1 MQTSDTR
8 ALPLLCARSVYK
20 QYSGVNVLKGIDFTL
35 HQGEVHALLGG
46 NGAGKSTLMKI
57 IAGITPA
64 DSGTLK
70 IGGNNYARLTPV
82 HAHQLGIYLVPQE
95 PLLFPSLSIKENI
108 LFGLAKKQL
117 SMQKMKNLLAALG
130 CQFDLHSL
138 AGSLDVADRQMVE
151 ILRGLM
157 RDSRILILD
166 EPTASLTPAETERL
180 FSRLQ
185 ELLATGVGIVF
196 ISHKLPEIRQIA
208 DRISVMRDGT
218 IALSGKTSE
227 LSTDDIIQAIT
238 PVVREKSLSA
248 SQKLW
253 LELPGNRPQ
262 HAAGTSVL
270 TLENLTGEG
279 FRNVSLTL
287 NAGEILGL
295 AGLVGAGRTELAETL
310 YGLRT
315 LRGGS
320 IMLNGKEINRLST
333 GERLLRGLVYLP
345 EDRQSSGLNL
355 DASLAWNV
363 CALTHNLRGF
373 WAKTAKDNAT
383 LERYRRALNIK
394 FNQPEQ
400 AARTLSGG
408 NQQKILIAKCL
419 EASPQA
425 LIVDEPTRGVDVSAR
440 NDIYQLLRSIAAQ
453 NVAVLLI
460 SSDLE
465 EIELMADRVYVMH
478 QGEIT
483 HSALTGRDINVETI
497 MRVAFNGVLVAWLKI
512 PAIVAT
518 LGSLGLYRGIML
530 LWTGGKW
537 IEGLPAEL
545 KQLSAP
551 LLLGVSAIGWLT
563 IILVAFMAWLLAK
576 TAFGRSFNATGD
588 NLQGARQLG
597 VRTEAIRIVAFS
609 LNGCMAAL
617 AGIVFASQIGF
628 IPNQTGTGLE
638 MKAIAACVLGG
649 ISLLGG
655 SGAIIGAVLGA
666 WFLTQI
672 DSVLVLLRIP
682 AWWND
687 FIAGLVLLAVLVF
700 DGRLRCALER
710 NLRRQKYA
718 RFMTPPPSV
727 KPASSGKKRE
737 AA

>member
-64 DSGTLK
+64 DSGTLE

-108 LFGLAKKQL
+108 LFGMAKKQL

-166 EPTASLTPAETERL
+166 EPTA
-180 FSRLQ
+180 
-185 ELLATGVGIVF
+185 
-196 ISHKLPEIRQIA
+196 
-208 DRISVMRDGT
+208 
-218 IALSGKTSE
+218 LSGKTSE

-238 PVVREKSLSA
+238 PAVREKSLSA

-262 HAAGTSVL
+262 HAAGTPVL

-315 LRGGS
+315 LRGGR
-320 IMLNGKEINRLST
+320 IMLNGKEINKLST

-419 EASPQA
+419 EASPQV

-497 MRVAFNGVLVAWLKI
+497 MRVAF
-512 PAIVAT
+512 
-518 LGSLGLYRGIML
+518 
-530 LWTGGKW
+530 
-537 IEGLPAEL
+537 
-545 KQLSAP
+545 
-551 LLLGVSAIGWLT
+551 
-563 IILVAFMAWLLAK
+563 
-576 TAFGRSFNATGD
+576 GD
-588 NLQGARQLG
+588 SQRQ
-597 VRTEAIRIVAFS
+597 EAS
-609 LNGCMAAL
+609 C
-617 AGIVFASQIGF
+617 
-628 IPNQTGTGLE
+628 
-638 MKAIAACVLGG
+638 
-649 ISLLGG
+649 
-655 SGAIIGAVLGA
+655 
-666 WFLTQI
+666 
-672 DSVLVLLRIP
+672 
-682 AWWND
+682 
-687 FIAGLVLLAVLVF
+687 
-700 DGRLRCALER
+700 
-710 NLRRQKYA
+710 
-718 RFMTPPPSV
+718 
-727 KPASSGKKRE
+727 
-737 AA
+737 

>member
-1 MQTSDTR
+1 M
-8 ALPLLCARSVYK
+8 
-20 QYSGVNVLKGIDFTL
+20 

-64 DSGTLK
+64 DSGTLE

-138 AGSLDVADRQMVE
+138 AGSLDVADR
-151 ILRGLM
+151 
-157 RDSRILILD
+157 
-166 EPTASLTPAETERL
+166 
-180 FSRLQ
+180 
-185 ELLATGVGIVF
+185 
-196 ISHKLPEIRQIA
+196 
-208 DRISVMRDGT
+208 ISVMRDGT

-262 HAAGTSVL
+262 HAAGTPVL

-315 LRGGS
+315 LRGGR
-320 IMLNGKEINRLST
+320 IMLNGNEINKLST

-419 EASPQA
+419 EASPQV

-478 QGEIT
+478 QGEIA

-497 MRVAFNGVLVAWLKI
+497 MRVAF
-512 PAIVAT
+512 
-518 LGSLGLYRGIML
+518 
-530 LWTGGKW
+530 
-537 IEGLPAEL
+537 
-545 KQLSAP
+545 
-551 LLLGVSAIGWLT
+551 
-563 IILVAFMAWLLAK
+563 
-576 TAFGRSFNATGD
+576 GD
-588 NLQGARQLG
+588 SQRQ
-597 VRTEAIRIVAFS
+597 EAS
-609 LNGCMAAL
+609 C
-617 AGIVFASQIGF
+617 
-628 IPNQTGTGLE
+628 
-638 MKAIAACVLGG
+638 
-649 ISLLGG
+649 
-655 SGAIIGAVLGA
+655 
-666 WFLTQI
+666 
-672 DSVLVLLRIP
+672 
-682 AWWND
+682 
-687 FIAGLVLLAVLVF
+687 
-700 DGRLRCALER
+700 
-710 NLRRQKYA
+710 
-718 RFMTPPPSV
+718 
-727 KPASSGKKRE
+727 
-737 AA
+737 

>member
-64 DSGTLK
+64 DSGTLE
-70 IGGNNYARLTPV
+70 IGGNNYTRLTPV

-238 PVVREKSLSA
+238 PALREKSLSA

-253 LELPGNRPQ
+253 LELPGNLAQ
-262 HAAGTSVL
+262 HAAGTSML

-295 AGLVGAGRTELAETL
+295 AGLVGAGR
-310 YGLRT
+310 
-315 LRGGS
+315 
-320 IMLNGKEINRLST
+320 IMLNGKEINKLST

-419 EASPQA
+419 EASPQV

-478 QGEIT
+478 QGEIA

-497 MRVAFNGVLVAWLKI
+497 MRVAF
-512 PAIVAT
+512 
-518 LGSLGLYRGIML
+518 
-530 LWTGGKW
+530 
-537 IEGLPAEL
+537 
-545 KQLSAP
+545 
-551 LLLGVSAIGWLT
+551 
-563 IILVAFMAWLLAK
+563 
-576 TAFGRSFNATGD
+576 GD
-588 NLQGARQLG
+588 SQRQ
-597 VRTEAIRIVAFS
+597 EAS
-609 LNGCMAAL
+609 C
-617 AGIVFASQIGF
+617 
-628 IPNQTGTGLE
+628 
-638 MKAIAACVLGG
+638 
-649 ISLLGG
+649 
-655 SGAIIGAVLGA
+655 
-666 WFLTQI
+666 
-672 DSVLVLLRIP
+672 
-682 AWWND
+682 
-687 FIAGLVLLAVLVF
+687 
-700 DGRLRCALER
+700 
-710 NLRRQKYA
+710 
-718 RFMTPPPSV
+718 
-727 KPASSGKKRE
+727 
-737 AA
+737 

>member
-64 DSGTLK
+64 DSGTLE
-70 IGGNNYARLTPV
+70 IGGSNYTRLTPV

-238 PVVREKSLSA
+238 PAVREKSLSA

-279 FRNVSLTL
+279 FRNVSMTL
-287 NAGEILGL
+287 
-295 AGLVGAGRTELAETL
+295 
-310 YGLRT
+310 
-315 LRGGS
+315 
-320 IMLNGKEINRLST
+320 
-333 GERLLRGLVYLP
+333 
-345 EDRQSSGLNL
+345 
-355 DASLAWNV
+355 
-363 CALTHNLRGF
+363 
-373 WAKTAKDNAT
+373 KTAKDNAT

-394 FNQPEQ
+394 YNQPEQ

-419 EASPQA
+419 EASPQV

-497 MRVAFNGVLVAWLKI
+497 MRVAF
-512 PAIVAT
+512 
-518 LGSLGLYRGIML
+518 
-530 LWTGGKW
+530 
-537 IEGLPAEL
+537 
-545 KQLSAP
+545 
-551 LLLGVSAIGWLT
+551 
-563 IILVAFMAWLLAK
+563 
-576 TAFGRSFNATGD
+576 GD
-588 NLQGARQLG
+588 SQRQ
-597 VRTEAIRIVAFS
+597 EAS
-609 LNGCMAAL
+609 C
-617 AGIVFASQIGF
+617 
-628 IPNQTGTGLE
+628 
-638 MKAIAACVLGG
+638 
-649 ISLLGG
+649 
-655 SGAIIGAVLGA
+655 
-666 WFLTQI
+666 
-672 DSVLVLLRIP
+672 
-682 AWWND
+682 
-687 FIAGLVLLAVLVF
+687 
-700 DGRLRCALER
+700 
-710 NLRRQKYA
+710 
-718 RFMTPPPSV
+718 
-727 KPASSGKKRE
+727 
-737 AA
+737 

>member
-64 DSGTLK
+64 DSGTLE
-70 IGGNNYARLTPV
+70 IGGNNYVRLTPV

-262 HAAGTSVL
+262 HAAGTPVL

-315 LRGGS
+315 LRGGR
-320 IMLNGKEINRLST
+320 IMLNGKEINKLTT

-383 LERYRRALNIK
+383 LG
-394 FNQPEQ
+394 
-400 AARTLSGG
+400 T
-408 NQQKILIAKCL
+408 
-419 EASPQA
+419 
-425 LIVDEPTRGVDVSAR
+425 
-440 NDIYQLLRSIAAQ
+440 
-453 NVAVLLI
+453 
-460 SSDLE
+460 
-465 EIELMADRVYVMH
+465 
-478 QGEIT
+478 
-483 HSALTGRDINVETI
+483 
-497 MRVAFNGVLVAWLKI
+497 
-512 PAIVAT
+512 
-518 LGSLGLYRGIML
+518 LGLYRGIML

-551 LLLGVSAIGWLT
+551 LLFGVSAIGWLT

-576 TAFGRSFNATGD
+576 TAFGRSFYATGD

-628 IPNQTGTGLE
+628 IPNQTVPG
-638 MKAIAACVLGG
+638 
-649 ISLLGG
+649 
-655 SGAIIGAVLGA
+655 
-666 WFLTQI
+666 W
-672 DSVLVLLRIP
+672 R
-682 AWWND
+682 
-687 FIAGLVLLAVLVF
+687 
-700 DGRLRCALER
+700 
-710 NLRRQKYA
+710 
-718 RFMTPPPSV
+718 
-727 KPASSGKKRE
+727 
-737 AA
+737 

>member
-64 DSGTLK
+64 DSGTLE
-70 IGGNNYARLTPV
+70 IEGNNYVRLTPV

-238 PVVREKSLSA
+238 PAVREKSLSA

-262 HAAGTSVL
+262 HAAGTPVL
-270 TLENLTGEG
+270 TLE
-279 FRNVSLTL
+279 
-287 NAGEILGL
+287 
-295 AGLVGAGRTELAETL
+295 
-310 YGLRT
+310 
-315 LRGGS
+315 
-320 IMLNGKEINRLST
+320 
-333 GERLLRGLVYLP
+333 
-345 EDRQSSGLNL
+345 
-355 DASLAWNV
+355 
-363 CALTHNLRGF
+363 
-373 WAKTAKDNAT
+373 TAKDNAT

-419 EASPQA
+419 EASPQV

-483 HSALTGRDINVETI
+483 HSALTERDINVETI
-497 MRVAFNGVLVAWLKI
+497 
-512 PAIVAT
+512 
-518 LGSLGLYRGIML
+518 
-530 LWTGGKW
+530 
-537 IEGLPAEL
+537 
-545 KQLSAP
+545 
-551 LLLGVSAIGWLT
+551 
-563 IILVAFMAWLLAK
+563 
-576 TAFGRSFNATGD
+576 
-588 NLQGARQLG
+588 
-597 VRTEAIRIVAFS
+597 
-609 LNGCMAAL
+609 
-617 AGIVFASQIGF
+617 
-628 IPNQTGTGLE
+628 
-638 MKAIAACVLGG
+638 
-649 ISLLGG
+649 
-655 SGAIIGAVLGA
+655 
-666 WFLTQI
+666 
-672 DSVLVLLRIP
+672 
-682 AWWND
+682 
-687 FIAGLVLLAVLVF
+687 
-700 DGRLRCALER
+700 
-710 NLRRQKYA
+710 
-718 RFMTPPPSV
+718 
-727 KPASSGKKRE
+727 
-737 AA
+737 

>member
-64 DSGTLK
+64 DSGTLE
-70 IGGNNYARLTPV
+70 IEGNNYVRLTPV

-238 PVVREKSLSA
+238 PAVREKSLSA

-262 HAAGTSVL
+262 HAAGTPVL

-295 AGLVGAGRTELAETL
+295 AGLVGA
-310 YGLRT
+310 
-315 LRGGS
+315 
-320 IMLNGKEINRLST
+320 
-333 GERLLRGLVYLP
+333 
-345 EDRQSSGLNL
+345 D
-355 DASLAWNV
+355 
-363 CALTHNLRGF
+363 
-373 WAKTAKDNAT
+373 
-383 LERYRRALNIK
+383 
-394 FNQPEQ
+394 
-400 AARTLSGG
+400 
-408 NQQKILIAKCL
+408 
-419 EASPQA
+419 
-425 LIVDEPTRGVDVSAR
+425 
-440 NDIYQLLRSIAAQ
+440 AQ
-453 NVAVLLI
+453 NWP
-460 SSDLE
+460 
-465 EIELMADRVYVMH
+465 R
-478 QGEIT
+478 
-483 HSALTGRDINVETI
+483 
-497 MRVAFNGVLVAWLKI
+497 
-512 PAIVAT
+512 
-518 LGSLGLYRGIML
+518 
-530 LWTGGKW
+530 
-537 IEGLPAEL
+537 
-545 KQLSAP
+545 
-551 LLLGVSAIGWLT
+551 
-563 IILVAFMAWLLAK
+563 
-576 TAFGRSFNATGD
+576 RSM
-588 NLQGARQLG
+588 
-597 VRTEAIRIVAFS
+597 V
-609 LNGCMAAL
+609 
-617 AGIVFASQIGF
+617 
-628 IPNQTGTGLE
+628 
-638 MKAIAACVLGG
+638 CVLCV
-649 ISLLGG
+649 
-655 SGAIIGAVLGA
+655 A
-666 WFLTQI
+666 
-672 DSVLVLLRIP
+672 D
-682 AWWND
+682 
-687 FIAGLVLLAVLVF
+687 
-700 DGRLRCALER
+700 ALC
-710 NLRRQKYA
+710 
-718 RFMTPPPSV
+718 
-727 KPASSGKKRE
+727 
-737 AA
+737 

>member
-1 MQTSDTR
+1 
-8 ALPLLCARSVYK
+8 
-20 QYSGVNVLKGIDFTL
+20 
-35 HQGEVHALLGG
+35 
-46 NGAGKSTLMKI
+46 
-57 IAGITPA
+57 
-64 DSGTLK
+64 
-70 IGGNNYARLTPV
+70 
-82 HAHQLGIYLVPQE
+82 
-95 PLLFPSLSIKENI
+95 
-108 LFGLAKKQL
+108 
-117 SMQKMKNLLAALG
+117 
-130 CQFDLHSL
+130 
-138 AGSLDVADRQMVE
+138 
-151 ILRGLM
+151 M

-238 PVVREKSLSA
+238 PALREKSLSA

-262 HAAGTSVL
+262 HTAGTPVL

-315 LRGGS
+315 LRGGR

-478 QGEIT
+478 QGEIA

-497 MRVAFNGVLVAWLKI
+497 MRVAF
-512 PAIVAT
+512 
-518 LGSLGLYRGIML
+518 
-530 LWTGGKW
+530 
-537 IEGLPAEL
+537 
-545 KQLSAP
+545 
-551 LLLGVSAIGWLT
+551 
-563 IILVAFMAWLLAK
+563 
-576 TAFGRSFNATGD
+576 GD
-588 NLQGARQLG
+588 SQRQ
-597 VRTEAIRIVAFS
+597 EAS
-609 LNGCMAAL
+609 C
-617 AGIVFASQIGF
+617 
-628 IPNQTGTGLE
+628 
-638 MKAIAACVLGG
+638 
-649 ISLLGG
+649 
-655 SGAIIGAVLGA
+655 
-666 WFLTQI
+666 
-672 DSVLVLLRIP
+672 
-682 AWWND
+682 
-687 FIAGLVLLAVLVF
+687 
-700 DGRLRCALER
+700 
-710 NLRRQKYA
+710 
-718 RFMTPPPSV
+718 
-727 KPASSGKKRE
+727 
-737 AA
+737 

>member
-1 MQTSDTR
+1 
-8 ALPLLCARSVYK
+8 
-20 QYSGVNVLKGIDFTL
+20 
-35 HQGEVHALLGG
+35 
-46 NGAGKSTLMKI
+46 
-57 IAGITPA
+57 
-64 DSGTLK
+64 
-70 IGGNNYARLTPV
+70 
-82 HAHQLGIYLVPQE
+82 
-95 PLLFPSLSIKENI
+95 
-108 LFGLAKKQL
+108 
-117 SMQKMKNLLAALG
+117 
-130 CQFDLHSL
+130 
-138 AGSLDVADRQMVE
+138 
-151 ILRGLM
+151 
-157 RDSRILILD
+157 
-166 EPTASLTPAETERL
+166 
-180 FSRLQ
+180 
-185 ELLATGVGIVF
+185 GVGIVF

-238 PVVREKSLSA
+238 PALREKSLSA
-248 SQKLW
+248 SRKLW
-253 LELPGNRPQ
+253 LELPGNRAQ
-262 HAAGTSVL
+262 HAAGTSML

-315 LRGGS
+315 LRGGR
-320 IMLNGKEINRLST
+320 IMLNGKEINKLST

-419 EASPQA
+419 EASPQV

-478 QGEIT
+478 QGEIA

-497 MRVAFNGVLVAWLKI
+497 MRVAF
-512 PAIVAT
+512 
-518 LGSLGLYRGIML
+518 
-530 LWTGGKW
+530 
-537 IEGLPAEL
+537 
-545 KQLSAP
+545 
-551 LLLGVSAIGWLT
+551 
-563 IILVAFMAWLLAK
+563 
-576 TAFGRSFNATGD
+576 GD
-588 NLQGARQLG
+588 SQRQ
-597 VRTEAIRIVAFS
+597 EAS
-609 LNGCMAAL
+609 C
-617 AGIVFASQIGF
+617 
-628 IPNQTGTGLE
+628 
-638 MKAIAACVLGG
+638 
-649 ISLLGG
+649 
-655 SGAIIGAVLGA
+655 
-666 WFLTQI
+666 
-672 DSVLVLLRIP
+672 
-682 AWWND
+682 
-687 FIAGLVLLAVLVF
+687 
-700 DGRLRCALER
+700 
-710 NLRRQKYA
+710 
-718 RFMTPPPSV
+718 
-727 KPASSGKKRE
+727 
-737 AA
+737 

>member
-1 MQTSDTR
+1 M
-8 ALPLLCARSVYK
+8 
-20 QYSGVNVLKGIDFTL
+20 
-35 HQGEVHALLGG
+35 
-46 NGAGKSTLMKI
+46 
-57 IAGITPA
+57 
-64 DSGTLK
+64 
-70 IGGNNYARLTPV
+70 
-82 HAHQLGIYLVPQE
+82 
-95 PLLFPSLSIKENI
+95 
-108 LFGLAKKQL
+108 
-117 SMQKMKNLLAALG
+117 LLAW
-130 CQFDLHSL
+130 
-138 AGSLDVADRQMVE
+138 V
-151 ILRGLM
+151 
-157 RDSRILILD
+157 
-166 EPTASLTPAETERL
+166 L
-180 FSRLQ
+180 F
-185 ELLATGVGIVF
+185 F

-238 PVVREKSLSA
+238 PVVREKIALCQPKIMA
-248 SQKLW
+248 GVTLVTAHNM
-253 LELPGNRPQ
+253 PP
-262 HAAGTSVL
+262 GTSSAD
-270 TLENLTGEG
+270 TGKSDWRRFQECQPDAQCR
-279 FRNVSLTL
+279 RNS
-287 NAGEILGL
+287 GPL

-383 LERYRRALNIK
+383 TERYRRALNIK

-497 MRVAFNGVLVAWLKI
+497 MRVAF
-512 PAIVAT
+512 
-518 LGSLGLYRGIML
+518 
-530 LWTGGKW
+530 
-537 IEGLPAEL
+537 
-545 KQLSAP
+545 
-551 LLLGVSAIGWLT
+551 
-563 IILVAFMAWLLAK
+563 
-576 TAFGRSFNATGD
+576 GD
-588 NLQGARQLG
+588 SQRQ
-597 VRTEAIRIVAFS
+597 EAS
-609 LNGCMAAL
+609 C
-617 AGIVFASQIGF
+617 
-628 IPNQTGTGLE
+628 
-638 MKAIAACVLGG
+638 
-649 ISLLGG
+649 
-655 SGAIIGAVLGA
+655 
-666 WFLTQI
+666 
-672 DSVLVLLRIP
+672 
-682 AWWND
+682 
-687 FIAGLVLLAVLVF
+687 
-700 DGRLRCALER
+700 
-710 NLRRQKYA
+710 
-718 RFMTPPPSV
+718 
-727 KPASSGKKRE
+727 
-737 AA
+737 

>member
-64 DSGTLK
+64 DSGTLE
-70 IGGNNYARLTPV
+70 IGGNNYVRLTPV

-117 SMQKMKNLLAALG
+117 SMQKMKNLLAA
-130 CQFDLHSL
+130 
-138 AGSLDVADRQMVE
+138 LDVADRQMVE

-238 PVVREKSLSA
+238 PAVREKSLSA

-315 LRGGS
+315 LRGG
-320 IMLNGKEINRLST
+320 MVK
-333 GERLLRGLVYLP
+333 
-345 EDRQSSGLNL
+345 
-355 DASLAWNV
+355 
-363 CALTHNLRGF
+363 
-373 WAKTAKDNAT
+373 
-383 LERYRRALNIK
+383 
-394 FNQPEQ
+394 
-400 AARTLSGG
+400 
-408 NQQKILIAKCL
+408 
-419 EASPQA
+419 
-425 LIVDEPTRGVDVSAR
+425 
-440 NDIYQLLRSIAAQ
+440 RSINYPLE
-453 NVAVLLI
+453 NVYCAVWFI
-460 SSDLE
+460 C
-465 EIELMADRVYVMH
+465 R
-478 QGEIT
+478 
-483 HSALTGRDINVETI
+483 
-497 MRVAFNGVLVAWLKI
+497 KI
-512 PAIVAT
+512 
-518 LGSLGLYRGIML
+518 
-530 LWTGGKW
+530 
-537 IEGLPAEL
+537 
-545 KQLSAP
+545 
-551 LLLGVSAIGWLT
+551 
-563 IILVAFMAWLLAK
+563 
-576 TAFGRSFNATGD
+576 
-588 NLQGARQLG
+588 
-597 VRTEAIRIVAFS
+597 
-609 LNGCMAAL
+609 
-617 AGIVFASQIGF
+617 ASH
-628 IPNQTGTGLE
+628 P
-638 MKAIAACVLGG
+638 
-649 ISLLGG
+649 
-655 SGAIIGAVLGA
+655 
-666 WFLTQI
+666 
-672 DSVLVLLRIP
+672 D
-682 AWWND
+682 
-687 FIAGLVLLAVLVF
+687 
-700 DGRLRCALER
+700 
-710 NLRRQKYA
+710 
-718 RFMTPPPSV
+718 
-727 KPASSGKKRE
+727 
-737 AA
+737 

>member
-64 DSGTLK
+64 DSGTLE
-70 IGGNNYARLTPV
+70 IGGNNYVRLTPV

-262 HAAGTSVL
+262 HAAGTPVL

-315 LRGGS
+315 LRGGR
-320 IMLNGKEINRLST
+320 IMLNGKEINKLTT

-440 NDIYQLLRSIAAQ
+440 NDIYQLGDAA
-453 NVAVLLI
+453 
-460 SSDLE
+460 
-465 EIELMADRVYVMH
+465 
-478 QGEIT
+478 
-483 HSALTGRDINVETI
+483 
-497 MRVAFNGVLVAWLKI
+497 
-512 PAIVAT
+512 
-518 LGSLGLYRGIML
+518 
-530 LWTGGKW
+530 
-537 IEGLPAEL
+537 
-545 KQLSAP
+545 
-551 LLLGVSAIGWLT
+551 
-563 IILVAFMAWLLAK
+563 
-576 TAFGRSFNATGD
+576 
-588 NLQGARQLG
+588 NL
-597 VRTEAIRIVAFS
+597 
-609 LNGCMAAL
+609 
-617 AGIVFASQIGF
+617 
-628 IPNQTGTGLE
+628 
-638 MKAIAACVLGG
+638 
-649 ISLLGG
+649 
-655 SGAIIGAVLGA
+655 
-666 WFLTQI
+666 
-672 DSVLVLLRIP
+672 
-682 AWWND
+682 
-687 FIAGLVLLAVLVF
+687 
-700 DGRLRCALER
+700 
-710 NLRRQKYA
+710 
-718 RFMTPPPSV
+718 
-727 KPASSGKKRE
+727 
-737 AA
+737 